1 MIAIDNAPPQPP
13 TAETP
18 HRPRWRLWWVLAFAW
33 WTVDGFTSATD
44 FQVMSGGDIGW
55 ERALRAALVSAWM
68 WVPLTIFALWL
79 ADRYPLERGRWRRH
93 LPVHLAAV
101 GAVILLRALLVLLL
115 NRWIGWYR
123 VLPGFSQVLV
133 TSVANNLSEF
143 GLLVGVGHALVYA
156 RRYRERD
163 ERLARAE
170 LHALKMQLHPHF
182 LFNALNTVTSFVG
195 TDPERAERMIA
206 RLSELLRRVLESGG
220 TQEVALEEE
229 LRFLRTYLEIEQA
242 RFEDRLNVR
251 WAVDPE
257 VYAARVP
264 HLLLQPLV
272 ENAIRH
278 GIAPRAAPATVAI
291 SAARMDGELRLEVRD
306 DGVGLRGAAE
316 STGGVGLANTRAR
329 LRQLYGPR
337 HVFEVAD
344 APGGGVVVRVGL
356 PFRTAGGN
364 RE

>member
-1 MIAIDNAPPQPP
+1 MSETSTPQPP
-13 TAETP
+13 SAETP
-18 HRPRWRLWWVLAFAW
+18 HRPRWGVWWALAFVW
-33 WTVDGFTSATD
+33 WTVDGFTRATD
-44 FQVMSGGDIGW
+44 YQLMGGGAIGW
-55 ERALRAALVSAWM
+55 DRALRAAMASAWL

-93 LPVHLAAV
+93 LPVHLAGV
-101 GAVILLRALLVLLL
+101 GAVILVRALLVVVL
-115 NRWIGWYR
+115 NPWIGWYGE
-123 VLPGFSQVLV
+123 LPPFSRMLV

-143 GLLVGVGHALVYA
+143 GLLIGVGHALVYA

-170 LHALKMQLHPHF
+170 LHALKMQLQPHF

-229 LRFLRTYLEIEQA
+229 LRFLRAYLEIEQA

-257 VYAARVP
+257 AYAARVP

-291 SAARMDGELRLEVRD
+291 SAARHDGELRLEVRD

-316 STGGVGLANTRAR
+316 SAGGVGLANTRAR

-337 HVFEVAD
+337 HAFEVGD
-344 APGGGVVVRVGL
+344 APGGGVVVRIAV
-356 PFRTAGGN
+356 PFRTGQGM